1 MIIEAI
7 AITDVQM
14 FKEKHLLLSVK
25 IIH

>member
-7 AITDVQM
+7 AIIDVQM
-14 FKEKHLLLSVK
+14 CMAKHLLLSVK